1 MPNRPIGIFDSGVG
15 GVSVLKEI
23 HKQLPN
29 EQLIYIA
36 DSAYAPYGDKD
47 AKTIQQRCRRITQ
60 FLLQHNIKAL
70 VIACNTATAIA
81 AEALRAEFPEIII
94 IGLEPAIK
102 PAVELTR
109 TGKIGILATKQTIK
123 SPRLAN
129 LIHNYAQGIN
139 IEKQACPGL
148 AEQVE
153 AGRLTSK
160 KTQKLLSLYLQPMLK
175 KGIDT
180 LVLGCTHYP
189 FLLTSI
195 TQLTQGAVQIL
206 ETSVPV
212 TQQLQRV
219 LASHTLLR
227 KKSLRGN
234 IIFYSSAEQS
244 KKHRKSVQLLCQEK
258 IQIEALPA
266 LFS

>member
-1 MPNRPIGIFDSGVG
+1 MPNRPIGVFDSGVG

-47 AKTIQQRCRRITQ
+47 ANIIRQRCRRITQ
-60 FLLQHNIKAL
+60 FLLQKNIKAL

-81 AEALRAEFPEIII
+81 ADSLRAEFQHLDI

-102 PAVELTR
+102 PAVKLTK
-109 TGKIGILATKQTIK
+109 TGTIGILATDQTIK
-123 SPRLAN
+123 SARLAR
-129 LIHNYAQGIN
+129 LIDDYAQHVKV
-139 IEKQACPGL
+139 EKQACPGL
-148 AEQVE
+148 VEQVE
-153 AGRLTSK
+153 AGLFESK
-160 KTQKLLSLYLQPMLK
+160 KTQKLLHYYLQPMLE

-189 FLLTSI
+189 FLSSLI
-195 TQLTQGAVQIL
+195 TQLTQDSVRIL

-219 LASHTLLR
+219 LL
-227 KKSLRGN
+227 KKT
-234 IIFYSSAEQS
+234 
-244 KKHRKSVQLLCQEK
+244 LLCQGSQGHIQFFSSCSENKKHEK
-258 IQIEALPA
+258 SMRMLCQKQVIIKTLPA
-266 LFS
+266 SYS